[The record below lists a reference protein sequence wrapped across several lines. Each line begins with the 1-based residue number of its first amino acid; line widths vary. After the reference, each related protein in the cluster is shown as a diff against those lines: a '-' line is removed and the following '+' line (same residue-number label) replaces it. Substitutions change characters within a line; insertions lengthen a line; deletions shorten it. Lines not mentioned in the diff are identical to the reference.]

1 MRRMRRSGEEPEP
14 IDLTHLNIEASMMC
28 LASKV
33 RQADRK
39 ALVLPLHTIS
49 SDPALFRYP
58 GPHRRATLDSTK
70 YTYIPQCLSS
80 R

>member
-1 MRRMRRSGEEPEP
+1 MRRSGEEPEP

-39 ALVLPLHTIS
+39 SLVLPSQLVWIRIIF
-49 SDPALFRYP
+49 DIQVLIDGR
-58 GPHRRATLDSTK
+58 LL
-70 YTYIPQCLSS
+70 IP
-80 R
+80 